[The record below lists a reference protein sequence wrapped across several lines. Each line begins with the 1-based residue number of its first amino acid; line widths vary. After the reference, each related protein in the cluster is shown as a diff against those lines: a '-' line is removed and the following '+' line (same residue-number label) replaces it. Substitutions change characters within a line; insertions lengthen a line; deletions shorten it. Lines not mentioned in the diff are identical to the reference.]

1 MTWVDEIAQWV
12 KVFAVKSDSLS
23 SILQAMYWK
32 KLHVVCRKLSSDSH
46 PRAVADTTL
55 IHEIN
60 I

>member
-32 KLHVVCRKLSSDSH
+32 ELHAVSRKLSSDSH
-46 PRAVADTTL
+46 TRVVADTTL
-55 IHEIN
+55 THEIN